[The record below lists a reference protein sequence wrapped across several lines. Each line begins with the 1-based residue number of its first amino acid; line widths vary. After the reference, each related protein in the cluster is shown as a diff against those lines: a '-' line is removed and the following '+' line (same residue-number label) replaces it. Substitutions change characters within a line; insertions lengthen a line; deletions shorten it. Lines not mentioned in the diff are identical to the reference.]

1 MVNETENKPKR
12 KRGRP
17 PKKKAELPNFKSE
30 NEIREYILN
39 TSLELSL
46 EATEMAKKKNNIKK
60 PSVANAKTK
69 QYDTAIKSLKVA
81 NEILDKIQISKLE
94 EKVQLME
101 EGLIASTMA
110 SGNTKEEP
118 STETLEKIEKLTA
131 LTEQLAQL
139 KES

>member
-12 KRGRP
+12 KRVRP
-17 PKKKAELPNFKSE
+17 PKKKAELPEFKSE

-101 EGLIASTMA
+101 EGLIASAMA
-110 SGNTKEEP
+110 TDKDKEEP
-118 STETLEKIEKLTA
+118 STETLEKIDKLTA